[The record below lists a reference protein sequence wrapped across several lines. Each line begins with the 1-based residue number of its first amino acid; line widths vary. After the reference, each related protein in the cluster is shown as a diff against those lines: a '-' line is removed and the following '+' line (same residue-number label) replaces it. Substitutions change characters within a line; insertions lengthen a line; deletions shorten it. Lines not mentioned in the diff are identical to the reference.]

1 MVAKETGFRPHECR
15 VLRENKIT
23 AEHPKGK
30 SKGFGFVSFST
41 HREAL
46 VALRKLNN
54 NPNIFGKQHVR
65 IFMCKMNIKCSIN
78 CFGYHFIYLLL

>member
-65 IFMCKMNIKCSIN
+65 IFM
-78 CFGYHFIYLLL
+78 